1 MVKFLLICGA
11 EEGGDRNSCYICLM
25 EPRNFKLLVVDDE
38 AGIREGLRDYL
49 ALEGYNVDAVES
61 AEKAIEAGIANY
73 DLLLLDV
80 MMDGMGGFELARRMK
95 RDKATAAIPVIF
107 LTARDADDDVVEGL
121 GIGADDYIAKPFSMR
136 VLVARIATVLRRFDK
151 TGGVECDR
159 VSLVC
164 TVDGAEVRLP
174 RKEFELLAFML
185 ENRGRIF
192 RREELLRQV
201 WPENVVVVDRSVDVH
216 ITRIRSKLG
225 PYARNIVSRSGY
237 GYGWQ
242 D

>member
-1 MVKFLLICGA
+1 
-11 EEGGDRNSCYICLM
+11 M
-25 EPRNFKLLVVDDE
+25 EPGNIKLLVVDDE
-38 AGIREGLRDYL
+38 EGIREGLRDYL
-49 ALEGYNVDAVES
+49 ALEGYAVDAVGS
-61 AEKAIEAGIANY
+61 AEKAIEAGIENY

-80 MMDGMGGFELARRMK
+80 MMDGMGGLELARRMK
-95 RDKATAAIPVIF
+95 KNEATARVPVIF
-107 LTARDADDDVVEGL
+107 LTARDSDDDVVEGL
-121 GIGADDYIAKPFSMR
+121 ETGAHDYISKPFSMK
-136 VLVARIATVLRRFDK
+136 VLIARIAAVLRRFDK
-151 TGGVECDR
+151 TTGVVCDR
-159 VSLVC
+159 QTLICRVDD
-164 TVDGAEVRLP
+164 TVVKLP

-192 RREELLRQV
+192 KREELLRQV